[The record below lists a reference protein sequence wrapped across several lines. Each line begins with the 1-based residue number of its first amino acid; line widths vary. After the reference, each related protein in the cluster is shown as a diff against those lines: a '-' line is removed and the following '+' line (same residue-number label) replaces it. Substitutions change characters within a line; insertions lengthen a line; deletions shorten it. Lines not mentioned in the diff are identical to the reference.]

1 MIIMFFPKND
11 YFGLLNEKKT
21 FVFESKNKFLYITYT
36 LVLQVTELSPSQ
48 REKLPRKLEDCQKR
62 IVVLQNQNEQLGN
75 RLREYQNPE
84 SGFIKLPDAELRRL
98 QARDALLE
106 QSETEV
112 CEIGKLNAHLQ
123 DTIEELREGK
133 V

>member
-1 MIIMFFPKND
+1 M
-11 YFGLLNEKKT
+11 
-21 FVFESKNKFLYITYT
+21 FESKNKFLYITYT

-98 QARDALLE
+98 QARNALLE

-112 CEIGKLNAHLQ
+112 REIGKLNAHLQ

>member
-1 MIIMFFPKND
+1 MNQ
-11 YFGLLNEKKT
+11 KT
-21 FVFESKNKFLYITYT
+21 SSSLYISYT

-112 CEIGKLNAHLQ
+112 REIGKLNAHLQ